1 MEPTATTGNSGARS
15 CVSLTFDREMSTAE
29 VEGMK
34 RSLGARTALQVPAT
48 VGAGYARARQ
58 IGFRKSCRPE
68 VGALMSVLAAAVP
81 TGGRILELG
90 TGVGVG
96 LAWIVHGL
104 RSRTDVDVVSVEID
118 PQKSDLAAGAGW
130 PDRVTLVVGDA
141 KEVVPSLG
149 EFDLVFLDVPGQLKA
164 ALLDGAITALRP
176 GGQLLM
182 DDMNPYWGKGKTRLA
197 LDGHD
202 PGRLLEDSRVTCALL
217 QYASGMILA
226 ARLPDQDLSDD

>member
-1 MEPTATTGNSGARS
+1 MELTANRGTSDTRS
-15 CVSLTFDREMSTAE
+15 WVSLTFDHEISAAE
-29 VEGMK
+29 VEDMK
-34 RSLGARTALQVPAT
+34 RSLGARTALQVPPA

-58 IGFRKSCRPE
+58 IGFNKSCCPE

-104 RSRTDVDVVSVEID
+104 RSRTDVEVASVEID
-118 PQKSDLAAGAGW
+118 PQKSGLAAGAGW
-130 PDRVTLVVGDA
+130 PDWVTLVVGDA

-149 EFDLVFLDVPGQLKA
+149 EFDLIFLDVPGGLKA
-164 ALLDGAITALRP
+164 SLFDGVITVLRP
-176 GGQLLM
+176 RGQLLI
-182 DDMNPYWGKGKTRLA
+182 DDMNPYWGKGKTRLP
-197 LDGHD
+197 LDGRD
-202 PGRLLEDSRVTCALL
+202 PERLLEDSRIACALL

-226 ARLPDQDLSDD
+226 SRLPDQGLSDR

>member
-1 MEPTATTGNSGARS
+1 MEQTATRS
-15 CVSLTFDREMSTAE
+15 WVSLTFDREMSTAE

-34 RSLGARTALQVPAT
+34 RSLGARTALQVPPA
-48 VGAGYARARQ
+48 VGAAYARARQ
-58 IGFRKSCRPE
+58 VGFARSCCPE
-68 VGALMSVLAAAVP
+68 VGALMSVLSAAVP

-104 RSRTDVDVVSVEID
+104 RSRTDVEVVSVEID
-118 PQKSDLAAGAGW
+118 PRNSAVAAGAGW

-149 EFDLVFLDVPGQLKA
+149 EFDLIFLDVPGGLKA
-164 ALLDGAITALRP
+164 SLFDDAITALRP

-182 DDMNPYWGKGKTRLA
+182 DDMNPYWGKGRTRLP
-197 LDGHD
+197 LDGND
-202 PGRLLEDSRVTCALL
+202 PERLLEDSRVACARLG
-217 QYASGMILA
+217 YASGMILA
-226 ARLPDQDLSDD
+226 ARLPDRA